1 MGKNLKQQRRG
12 KGSPRY
18 SRPSH
23 NFLGAVKYR
32 TSGAAE
38 GYVIDIVHD
47 AARYCPV
54 AVVKVGDR
62 DEMLIAPA
70 GIKVGDKVSFEGE
83 VRSGSVSKLGAIPEG
98 TQICNIELTP
108 LDGGRICRAPG
119 TFAIVMGHEKGKCIV
134 SLPSKV
140 QKKLSDECRATVGI
154 VSGAGFG
161 AKPFLK
167 AGNKFYLAHAKGK
180 YWPKVSG
187 VSMNPGQHPFG
198 GKTKPGIPK
207 TISRNAPPGA
217 KVGSISARRM
227 GRKKL

>member
-23 NFLGAVKYR
+23 NFAGAVKY
-32 TSGAAE
+32 GINDNAE
-38 GYVIDIVHD
+38 GVVIDIIHD

-54 AVVKVGDR
+54 AVIEIEGRK
-62 DEMLIAPA
+62 ELLIAPA
-70 GIKVGDKVSFEGE
+70 GIKVGDKVIYGGSPSFGN
-83 VRSGSVSKLGAIPEG
+83 VPYLKDVPEG
-98 TQICNIELTP
+98 TQICNIELSP
-108 LDGGRICRAPG
+108 FDGGRICRAPG
-119 TFAIVMGHEKGKCIV
+119 SFATVVGHENGKCIV

-140 QKKLSDECRATVGI
+140 MKKLSDDCRATIGI
-154 VSGAGFG
+154 VAGAGFG

-167 AGNKFYLAHAKGK
+167 AGNMHHKVHAKGR
-180 YWPKVSG
+180 YWPHVSG

-207 TISRNAPPGA
+207 TISRHAPPGA
-217 KVGSISARRM
+217 KVGSISARRT
-227 GRKKL
+227 GRRKV

>member
-18 SRPSH
+18 QRPSH
-23 NFLGAVKYR
+23 NYVGDVKY
-32 TSGAAE
+32 TVAGAAE
-38 GYVIDIVHD
+38 GSVVDIIHD
-47 AARYCPV
+47 AARYCPI
-54 AVVKVGDR
+54 AVVKVGDKK
-62 DEMLIAPA
+62 EMLIAPS
-70 GIKVGDKVSFEGE
+70 GIKTGDKVSFEGE
-83 VRSGSVSKLGAIPEG
+83 IKKGSVSRLANIPEG

-108 LDGGRICRAPG
+108 MDGGRICRAPG
-119 TFAIVMGHEKGKCIV
+119 SFATVIGHEKGKCII

-140 QKKLSDECRATVGI
+140 QKRLSEDCRATIGV
-154 VSGAGFG
+154 VAGAGFG
-161 AKPFLK
+161 TKPFLK
-167 AGNKFYLAHAKGK
+167 AGNKFYFARAKGR

-207 TISRNAPPGA
+207 TISRHAPPGA

-227 GRKKL
+227 GKKKL